1 MRKRI
6 DPGVIMQGGFMR
18 NKIILMVG
26 GTETLDYFSR
36 EMEKEFCRLGY
47 ETFLF
52 EQEQE
57 EESAEKLAHFA
68 GYSDSILVT
77 FNFDGLRY
85 ETSLFDGFGNLFW
98 EERNIPC
105 VNIAVDHPFF
115 YPEFLDIHP
124 DNFYQV
130 SIDRFHQKYLKKYYP
145 HISSDCFL
153 PLGGTSLYPD
163 GGCPSL
169 TGRSYDVVFTG
180 NYTPKETFD
189 KYIYRLGDE
198 YAQFYLRIIEEL
210 ISYPD
215 KPDDLV
221 MEAHLR
227 QQFPD
232 ASDGEISEVIA
243 NMIFIDT
250 YIRNYYRGE
259 VVKAL
264 VDGGIPVHC
273 IGHGWDIF
281 ECRHP
286 ENLSYEKNQ
295 YSLACLQRIADA
307 RISLNVMPWF
317 KDGAH
322 DRVFNAMANG
332 SVCLTDHSIYLDEI
346 LTDRENAVFYD
357 LKDLSSLPGTVTE
370 LLSDMENA
378 QRIATKGYQLAMR
391 EHTWACRVRQLEEIM
406 LKKLN

>member
-1 MRKRI
+1 
-6 DPGVIMQGGFMR
+6 MR
-18 NKIILMVG
+18 NKRILMVG

-36 EMEKEFCRLGY
+36 EMEKEFRRLGY

-52 EQEQE
+52 DQEQE

-85 ETSLFDGFGNLFW
+85 ETALFDGFGNLFW
-98 EERNIPC
+98 EERDIPC

-115 YPEFLDIHP
+115 YPEFLDIQP
-124 DNFYQV
+124 ENFHGV
-130 SIDRFHQKYLKKYYP
+130 SIDRYHQKYLQKFYP

-153 PLGGTSLYPD
+153 PLGGTSLHPQGD
-163 GGCPSL
+163 FIPLSQ
-169 TGRSYDVVFTG
+169 RSYDLVFTG

-221 MEAHLR
+221 MENHLR

-232 ASDGEISEVIA
+232 ATDAEVAEVIA

-259 VVKAL
+259 VVKKL
-264 VDGGIPVHC
+264 VEGGIPVHC
-273 IGHGWDIF
+273 IGHGWDKLN
-281 ECRHP
+281 CVSP

-295 YSLACLQRIADA
+295 YSLPCLQRIADA

-332 SVCLTDHSIYLDEI
+332 SLCLTDHSIYLDEI
-346 LTDRENAVFYD
+346 LTDGENVVFYD
-357 LKDLSSLPGTVTE
+357 LKNLDDLPELTKE
-370 LLSDMENA
+370 LLADEARME
-378 QRIATKGYQLAMR
+378 RIAKNGYDLTMR
-391 EHTWACRVRQLEEIM
+391 EHTWACRVRELEEM
-406 LKKLN
+406 LLKKL

>member
-1 MRKRI
+1 
-6 DPGVIMQGGFMR
+6 MR

-36 EMEKEFCRLGY
+36 EMEKEFRRQGY

-52 EQEQE
+52 HQELE
-57 EESAEKLAHFA
+57 EESAEMLAHFA

-85 ETSLFDGFGNLFW
+85 ETALYDVYGNLFW
-98 EERNIPC
+98 EERDIPC

-115 YPEFLDIHP
+115 YPKFLDIQP
-124 DNFYQV
+124 KNFHLV
-130 SIDRFHQKYLKKYYP
+130 SIDRYHQKYLQKFYP
-145 HISSDCFL
+145 YISSGCFL
-153 PLGGTSLYPD
+153 PLGGTPLHPHDSGIPL
-163 GGCPSL
+163 S
-169 TGRSYDVVFTG
+169 RRRYDVVFTA

-227 QQFPD
+227 EQFPD
-232 ASDGEISEVIA
+232 ASDAEVAEVIA

-259 VVKAL
+259 VVKKLAE
-264 VDGGIPVHC
+264 GGVSIHC
-273 IGHGWDIF
+273 VGHGWDKLD
-281 ECRHP
+281 CASQD
-286 ENLSYEKNQ
+286 NLSYEKNQ
-295 YSLACLQRIADA
+295 CSQVCLQRIADA

-332 SVCLTDHSIYLDEI
+332 SLCLTDHSIYLDEI
-346 LTDRENAVFYD
+346 LTQRENVVFYD
-357 LKDLSSLPGTVTE
+357 LKNLNALPDLAKE
-370 LLSDMENA
+370 LLANEE
-378 QRIATKGYQLAMR
+378 QLERIARNGYELTMR
-391 EHTWACRVRQLEEIM
+391 EHTWACRVRQLEEM
-406 LKKLN
+406 LLDKI